1 MLFFR
6 NVNKIVF
13 WSIKYVELRTNKTP
27 FAGSFT
33 FFSIRSNVLLEIID
47 CKYWFK
53 RFKSDNFD
61 MKDKERRGHPK
72 KIEDEKL
79 GTLLDEDPCQ
89 TQDELAE
96 SLGVD
101 RSTISKRLYALGMI
115 QRQGNWVLYK
125 LKSRD
130 VDLTACQR
138 SIQFCKTGEN
148 LLGNA

>member
-1 MLFFR
+1 
-6 NVNKIVF
+6 
-13 WSIKYVELRTNKTP
+13 
-27 FAGSFT
+27 
-33 FFSIRSNVLLEIID
+33 
-47 CKYWFK
+47 
-53 RFKSDNFD
+53 